1 MYVIES
7 APHPLRT
14 QTREFVYGQY
24 LKPDD
29 VIQAVKKPSFI
40 KKVDYNKAVN
50 ELYETTI
57 SDNKHEDTFIKKL
70 VANVNIGLLEKCFN
84 KVSRGYLFQDK
95 AECQHYQAI
104 LGGTMHVIQKI
115 EERVEV
121 KPFFDHGLD
130 YGIEPLDP
138 PSDDEAEELT
148 SHLFMTVGAPLYVLV
163 RKAQQQL
170 KNGFRYIK
178 ELLMQHHNHKLIG
191 AFDMLR
197 ANGID
202 VYSIKT
208 DCFTI
213 KATDLEKART
223 LLNFDNGIGS
233 WRLSKTEDIIYPY
246 ENITV
251 KKCDD
256 FNYPR
261 FESTRL
267 EIKDEWD
274 VNEMIDHFEEAR
286 RVMVRADFGG
296 CGKTYACKKMVERG
310 HKVLFACP
318 TNKLAQNNKPKKK
331 RYEPDEIIKMSGI
344 TMHSFFGVGHQ
355 SNKNSK
361 KSKFDASDY
370 DVIVF

>member
-1 MYVIES
+1 M
-7 APHPLRT
+7 
-14 QTREFVYGQY
+14 
-24 LKPDD
+24 
-29 VIQAVKKPSFI
+29 
-40 KKVDYNKAVN
+40 N

-70 VANVNIGLLEKCFN
+70 IANVNIGLLEKCFN

-148 SHLFMTVGAPLYVLV
+148 SHLFVTVGAPLYVLV

-178 ELLMQHHNHKLIG
+178 ELLMQHHNHKLID

-202 VYSIKT
+202 VYSVKA

-213 KATDLEKART
+213 KATDLDKART

-251 KKCDD
+251 K
-256 FNYPR
+256 NATIS
-261 FESTRL
+261 STRGL
-267 EIKDEWD
+267 NPLGW
-274 VNEMIDHFEEAR
+274 
-286 RVMVRADFGG
+286 
-296 CGKTYACKKMVERG
+296 
-310 HKVLFACP
+310 
-318 TNKLAQNNKPKKK
+318 KL
-331 RYEPDEIIKMSGI
+331 KMSG
-344 TMHSFFGVGHQ
+344 T
-355 SNKNSK
+355 
-361 KSKFDASDY
+361 
-370 DVIVF
+370 